1 MCGMYLYPYYH
12 SYQALSIF
20 GKSQSKFGFNSSE
33 DWRGHCI
40 ASNMIIRPGKM
51 KMGEI
56 KYLPCSVY
64 LDCWR
69 LATPLVVSLCE
80 PLGLSCWVEIISATQ
95 CLGKSIFTKEKT
107 LIPQNLRI
115 EASEQLHMWKAWGQI
130 VRLSSSE
137 PHLLS
142 KMLATLLP
150 WWQFTKCVTE
160 SDLKWQFAKKKSSET
175 LICRNR
181 SGTMLCKNMKRD
193 NILNLPVDFR
203 DCVHDSK
210 IACLARSW

>member
-1 MCGMYLYPYYH
+1 MVFMARSHTVCGMYLYPYHH
-12 SYQALSIF
+12 SYQAFPIF

-33 DWRGHCI
+33 DRRGHCI

-95 CLGKSIFTKEKT
+95 CPFYKRKNLDPPKSTYRSLWTTSYVKSVRPNCAALIFRATPPFQNARHPSSLMTIYKMCNRKWSEK
-107 LIPQNLRI
+107 
-115 EASEQLHMWKAWGQI
+115 M
-130 VRLSSSE
+130 
-137 PHLLS
+137 
-142 KMLATLLP
+142 
-150 WWQFTKCVTE
+150 
-160 SDLKWQFAKKKSSET
+160 
-175 LICRNR
+175 IC
-181 SGTMLCKNMKRD
+181 K
-193 NILNLPVDFR
+193 
-203 DCVHDSK
+203 
-210 IACLARSW
+210 

>member
-1 MCGMYLYPYYH
+1 
-12 SYQALSIF
+12 
-20 GKSQSKFGFNSSE
+20 
-33 DWRGHCI
+33 
-40 ASNMIIRPGKM
+40 
-51 KMGEI
+51 MGEI

-80 PLGLSCWVEIISATQ
+80 PLGLSCWVEIISAQ
-95 CLGKSIFTKEKT
+95 CLGKSILQKKKT
-107 LIPQNLRI
+107 LIPQNLRK

-142 KMLATLLP
+142 KTLANLLP

-160 SDLKWQFAKKKSSET
+160 SDLKRQFANKKSSET
-175 LICRNR
+175 MICRNR
-181 SGTMLCKNMKRD
+181 SGAMICKNMKRD
-193 NILNLPVDFR
+193 NIWNLPVDFR

>member
-1 MCGMYLYPYYH
+1 MLTILALFWPLWNIDKPVMFGIITITTQHHFVRYKSILCPAAHVWVFMVFMARSHTVCGMYLYPYYH
-12 SYQALSIF
+12 SYQALSIL

-33 DWRGHCI
+33 DRRGHCI

-95 CLGKSIFTKEKT
+95 CLGKSI
-107 LIPQNLRI
+107 LQ
-115 EASEQLHMWKAWGQI
+115 
-130 VRLSSSE
+130 
-137 PHLLS
+137 
-142 KMLATLLP
+142 
-150 WWQFTKCVTE
+150 
-160 SDLKWQFAKKKSSET
+160 KKKPWS
-175 LICRNR
+175 
-181 SGTMLCKNMKRD
+181 
-193 NILNLPVDFR
+193 P
-203 DCVHDSK
+203 K
-210 IACLARSW
+210 IYV

>member
-1 MCGMYLYPYYH
+1 MPSSPRVGFHGFHGKIPYSVWNVFISNPYYH

-33 DWRGHCI
+33 DRRGHCI
-40 ASNMIIRPGKM
+40 ASNMIIGPGKM

-56 KYLPCSVY
+56 KYRPCSVY

-80 PLGLSCWVEIISATQ
+80 PLGLSCWVEIISAQ
-95 CLGKSIFTKEKT
+95 CLGKSILQKKKT
-107 LIPQNLRI
+107 LIPQNLRK

-142 KMLATLLP
+142 KTLANLLP
-150 WWQFTKCVTE
+150 WWQFTKYVTE
-160 SDLKWQFAKKKSSET
+160 SDLKRQFA
-175 LICRNR
+175 N
-181 SGTMLCKNMKRD
+181 
-193 NILNLPVDFR
+193 
-203 DCVHDSK
+203 
-210 IACLARSW
+210 